1 MTVRNNILKAL
12 SLILVVTLVAA
23 SCLTCVFA
31 DDTLGSITVEL
42 SDSDTDKPITTG
54 VLTLYKVASLN
65 SNGSYTYTSDFAS
78 SGIELTVRESTLA
91 TLLTQWAVSQ
101 GVTGTVGTPNS
112 DGKVT
117 FSNLEVGLYL
127 IVPTTNPTNYNMNP
141 SLVSIP
147 NVAGEGEYDVMV
159 EAKLE
164 STYIPTTPD
173 EPTPTTTTVVTE
185 PDVVVTTEG
194 TNTEEGKTDEE
205 VDIEEDEPEEKDED
219 TLPQTGQLNYPI
231 PIMAGAGVFCVA
243 AGLIVVRTD
252 KKK

>member
-1 MTVRNNILKAL
+1 MRNNILKAL
-12 SLILVVTLVAA
+12 SLILAVTLVAA

-31 DDTLGSITVEL
+31 DDTLGSITVTLEYNNTAMT
-42 SDSDTDKPITTG
+42 SGT
-54 VLTLYKVASLN
+54 LTLYQVATINPNGTYSYADAFVGYSTDDAIVDSLEDSN
-65 SNGSYTYTSDFAS
+65 SPWLLWKWATTVGAAGTSYEIGSD
-78 SGIELTVRESTLA
+78 
-91 TLLTQWAVSQ
+91 
-101 GVTGTVGTPNS
+101 GTV
-112 DGKVT
+112 T
-117 FSNLEVGLYL
+117 FTDLAAGVYL
-127 IVPTTNPTNYNMNP
+127 IVPTTLPTYFDMEP
-141 SLVSIP
+141 SLVSVPDIYT
-147 NVAGEGEYDVMV
+147 GEYDITVN
-159 EAKLE
+159 AKLE
-164 STYIPTTPD
+164 YTPPTVPD